1 MKKNYTLVSSQAS
14 QPLKDY
20 IDRNINVYMELLFN
34 NSFTKFTDSEECVLN
49 ILNNLD
55 IEEDTKMRYIEKLS
69 TIIFNIKEIEDTN
82 LWEELF
88 KNNLIDYSSENILN
102 YYFSYSGKMDPIIT
116 EYLNNNPDEIQFEY
130 EVIKENFGEELSKF
144 FLWILLKIMN

>member
-1 MKKNYTLVSSQAS
+1 
-14 QPLKDY
+14 
-20 IDRNINVYMELLFN
+20 MELLFN

>member
-1 MKKNYTLVSSQAS
+1 MKILIYGKNYS
-14 QPLKDY
+14 
-20 IDRNINVYMELLFN
+20 
-34 NSFTKFTDSEECVLN
+34 
-49 ILNNLD
+49 
-55 IEEDTKMRYIEKLS
+55 
-69 TIIFNIKEIEDTN
+69 
-82 LWEELF
+82 

-144 FLWILLKIMN
+144 FYGYY

>member
-1 MKKNYTLVSSQAS
+1 MIELILEKIYKIPYTSDYIEKNYTLVSSQAS

-88 KNNLIDYSSENILN
+88 K
-102 YYFSYSGKMDPIIT
+102 K
-116 EYLNNNPDEIQFEY
+116 
-130 EVIKENFGEELSKF
+130 
-144 FLWILLKIMN
+144 